1 MLIMMNQKLKSCWLG
16 YNLASIDI
24 NVLRESNILT
34 DQNIL
39 DPMFLIALEFS
50 TKFGALDTNISKS
63 KPKFKEILSLGIS
76 LLLEKLDCTTEEN
89 HGDYISAILA
99 LIERQSTTDSMNK
112 NFTSE
117 NDFSFY
123 G

>member
-1 MLIMMNQKLKSCWLG
+1 MMNQKLKSCWLG

-89 HGDYISAILA
+89 HGDYINAILA
-99 LIERQSTTDSMNK
+99 LIERQSTSDSMNK

>member
-1 MLIMMNQKLKSCWLG
+1 MMNQKLKSCWLG

-76 LLLEKLDCTTEEN
+76 LLLEKLDFTTEEN